1 MNAQQVITIGQQAL
15 YITVLL
21 SAPLLITALVVGL
34 TVSILQAATQ
44 INEMTLSFLPKLL
57 AMFLVLIAA
66 GPWML
71 ALIVDYLQRVLT
83 NIGTV
88 LT

>member
-1 MNAQQVITIGQQAL
+1 MNAQEVITIGQQAL
-15 YITVLL
+15 YIMVLV
-21 SAPLLITALVVGL
+21 SAPLLITALAVGL
-34 TVSILQAATQ
+34 VVSVLQAATQ

-71 ALIVDYLQRVLT
+71 TLIVDYLRRVLMS
-83 NIGTV
+83 IGTV
-88 LT
+88 IS

>member
-1 MNAQQVITIGQQAL
+1 MTAQDVITVGQQAL
-15 YITVLL
+15 YVTVMV

-34 TVSILQAATQ
+34 TVSVLQAATQ

-57 AMFLVLIAA
+57 AMFLMLVAA

-71 ALIVDYLQRVLT
+71 ALIVDYLQRVL
-83 NIGTV
+83 NGIGTAIS
-88 LT
+88 

>member
-1 MNAQQVITIGQQAL
+1 VNAQQVLTIGQQAL
-15 YITVLL
+15 YVMVLL

-34 TVSILQAATQ
+34 VVSVLQAATQ

-57 AMFLVLIAA
+57 AMFLVLVAA

-83 NIGTV
+83 SIGTV
-88 LT
+88 VS

>member
-1 MNAQQVITIGQQAL
+1 MTAQHVLTMGQQAL
-15 YITVLL
+15 YIMVLL
-21 SAPLLITALVVGL
+21 SAPLLITALAVGL
-34 TVSILQAATQ
+34 VVSVLQAATQ

-83 NIGTV
+83 SIGTV
-88 LT
+88 LN

>member
-21 SAPLLITALVVGL
+21 SAPLLITALAVGL
-34 TVSILQAATQ
+34 VISVLQAATQ

-71 ALIVDYLQRVLT
+71 SLIVDYLQRSLMS
-83 NIGTV
+83 IATV
-88 LT
+88 IS

>member
-1 MNAQQVITIGQQAL
+1 MTTQEVITLGQQAL
-15 YITVLL
+15 YMTVLL

-34 TVSILQAATQ
+34 VVSVLQAATQ

-71 ALIVDYLQRVLT
+71 ALIVDYLQRILIR
-83 NIGTV
+83 IGTV
-88 LT
+88 VS

>member
-1 MNAQQVITIGQQAL
+1 MTAQDVITLGQQAL
-15 YITVLL
+15 YVTMLL

-34 TVSILQAATQ
+34 TVSVLQAATQ

-57 AMFLVLIAA
+57 AMFLVLVAA

-71 ALIVDYLQRVLT
+71 SLIVDYLQRVLT
-83 NIGTV
+83 SIGTV
-88 LT
+88 IT

>member
-21 SAPLLITALVVGL
+21 SAPLLITALAVGL
-34 TVSILQAATQ
+34 VISVLQAATQ

-71 ALIVDYLQRVLT
+71 SLIVDYLQRSLMS
-83 NIGTV
+83 IATV
-88 LT
+88 VS